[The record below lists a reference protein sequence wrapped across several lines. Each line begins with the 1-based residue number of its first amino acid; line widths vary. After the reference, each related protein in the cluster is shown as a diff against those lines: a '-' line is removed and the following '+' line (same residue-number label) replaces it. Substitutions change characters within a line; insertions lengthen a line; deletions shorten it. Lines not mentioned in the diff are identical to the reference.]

1 MEFSRQEYWSGV
13 PFPTP
18 GYLPD
23 LGIRDRQI
31 KMTMRYNYLLRLVK
45 IIKVTIADNTKQ
57 LVQFSSVTQLCLTL
71 CNPMDLSPPGSSV
84 HGFLQAR
91 ILKCVAI
98 PFSRGSSQPRDWS
111 QVSHIAGRF
120 FYHLSLNIREMT
132 SLTFMQ
138 KQQQQTLL
146 GLWYMWMKFILLLQ
160 KMTTRCQ
167 ILPSWRLR
175 NMATVCSQVREIKI
189 GKKWL

>member
-1 MEFSRQEYWSGV
+1 MFEKLHDGPKAVAVLSSLSCVRLFSTPWTITLQASLSMGFSRQEYWSGV

-71 CNPMDLSPPGSSV
+71 CGPMNCCTPGLPVHHQLPESTQTHVHQVGDAIQPSHPLLSPLPPA
-84 HGFLQAR
+84 LN
-91 ILKCVAI
+91 
-98 PFSRGSSQPRDWS
+98 
-111 QVSHIAGRF
+111 
-120 FYHLSLNIREMT
+120 LS
-132 SLTFMQ
+132 
-138 KQQQQTLL
+138 
-146 GLWYMWMKFILLLQ
+146 
-160 KMTTRCQ
+160 
-167 ILPSWRLR
+167 
-175 NMATVCSQVREIKI
+175 
-189 GKKWL
+189 

>member
-1 MEFSRQEYWSGV
+1 MCVLSHVRLFATPWTVAHEAPLSMEFSRQEYWSGV

-71 CNPMDLSPPGSSV
+71 CNPEDCSTPGLPVHHQLPELTQTHFHWVGDVIQPSASHKLLAGRQNCTATLYNISKVSHKIMHLPYDSV
-84 HGFLQAR
+84 
-91 ILKCVAI
+91 I
-98 PFSRGSSQPRDWS
+98 PFL
-111 QVSHIAGRF
+111 VM
-120 FYHLSLNIREMT
+120 YLKEM
-132 SLTFMQ
+132 
-138 KQQQQTLL
+138 K
-146 GLWYMWMKFILLLQ
+146 
-160 KMTTRCQ
+160 
-167 ILPSWRLR
+167 
-175 NMATVCSQVREIKI
+175 V
-189 GKKWL
+189 

>member
-71 CNPMDLSPPGSSV
+71 CNPEDCSTPGLPVHHQLPELTQTHFHQVGNAIHILSSV
-84 HGFLQAR
+84 
-91 ILKCVAI
+91 I
-98 PFSRGSSQPRDWS
+98 PFSSHLQSFPASRSFPRVSSLHQMAKVLAF
-111 QVSHIAGRF
+111 Q
-120 FYHLSLNIREMT
+120 
-132 SLTFMQ
+132 
-138 KQQQQTLL
+138 
-146 GLWYMWMKFILLLQ
+146 LQ
-160 KMTTRCQ
+160 H
-167 ILPSWRLR
+167 
-175 NMATVCSQVREIKI
+175 
-189 GKKWL
+189 